1 MNDVD
6 QSEPEPNAPPNR
18 KSILTTSPE
27 YRKSYKN
34 ESGHTIGHLYEF
46 QTEVQKIPIVHV
58 YGSPYNM
65 GKAQGRKSSSRC
77 VI

>member
-65 GKAQGRKSSSRC
+65 GKAQGRKSSSC
-77 VI
+77 CII